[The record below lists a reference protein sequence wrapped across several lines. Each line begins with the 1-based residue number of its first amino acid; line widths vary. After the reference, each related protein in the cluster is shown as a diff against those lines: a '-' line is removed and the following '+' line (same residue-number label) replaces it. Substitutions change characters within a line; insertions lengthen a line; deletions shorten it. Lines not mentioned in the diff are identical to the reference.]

1 MEKVSV
7 IIPAFNNSDLTI
19 KCLNSIISQSYQNIE
34 MNPHIGLIF
43 FIPGLNE
50 TLRINGKAK
59 ILSVEEVEKWNLS
72 LEVSNAD
79 DNSKI
84 LQGVLVEV
92 QEAYGHCPRAFNFS
106 KLWDVKNIQQNNRT
120 SCTLN

>member
-1 MEKVSV
+1 
-7 IIPAFNNSDLTI
+7 
-19 KCLNSIISQSYQNIE
+19 

-43 FIPGLNE
+43 IIPGLNE

-72 LEVSNAD
+72 LEVSNAN

-84 LQGVLVEV
+84 LQGVLVVV
-92 QEAYGHCPRAFNFS
+92 QEAYGHCPRAFSFS
-106 KLWDVKNIQQNNRT
+106 KLWDVKNIQQNNSK
-120 SCTLN
+120 SCKLN